1 MNTLLEKLTLENKPI
16 ITGNFNLNLIK
27 YMQNIGVNQFL
38 ENFLSNNFIPQ
49 ITLPARITEKIATLI
64 DNIGLLHSSWLE
76 KLGFLVHESLC
87 SSKQLQENVVHLI
100 ILCTLWLYEVHV
112 FVSSHTSSCTKWNML
127 PKDVWNMLP
136 SNTVICCNFLIY
148 GLKGYPRKG
157 NPDVAFHGKLFITR
171 HWS

>member
-1 MNTLLEKLTLENKPI
+1 MNTLLEKLTLEKKPI

-49 ITLPARITEKIATLI
+49 ITLTARITEKIATLI

-87 SSKQLQENVVHLI
+87 SSKQLQENVVHLA
-100 ILCTLWLYEVHV
+100 TFRGAQVHFNV
-112 FVSSHTSSCTKWNML
+112 YLVVHQIKYFME
-127 PKDVWNMLP
+127 
-136 SNTVICCNFLIY
+136 
-148 GLKGYPRKG
+148 R
-157 NPDVAFHGKLFITR
+157 
-171 HWS
+171 